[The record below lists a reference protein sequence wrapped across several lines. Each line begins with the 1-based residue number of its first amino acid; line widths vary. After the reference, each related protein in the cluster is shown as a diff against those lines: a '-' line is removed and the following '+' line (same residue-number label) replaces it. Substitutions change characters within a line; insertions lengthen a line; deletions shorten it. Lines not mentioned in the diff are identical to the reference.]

1 MDYDTDFRRRAQQ
14 LEWVL
19 CDVDGVLTDGALYIE
34 GRGETLKAF
43 HVRDGLGLALARQ
56 VGLRVGLLSARSS
69 PALDRRASELG
80 VDAVLTGRED
90 KLAAFERFLER
101 YRTTASRVAYIGD
114 DLNDLAVLGR
124 CGLAF
129 APADAAAELED
140 VVHVVLER
148 SGGRGAVREMIEHLL
163 KARGEWSRV
172 LSRFS
177 LERRSSE

>member
-19 CDVDGVLTDGALYIE
+19 CDVDGVLTDGTLHIG
-34 GRGETLKAF
+34 GRGEILKVF
-43 HVRDGLGLALARQ
+43 HVRDGLGLGLARQ
-56 VGLRVGLLSARSS
+56 SGLKVGLLSARSS

-80 VDAVLTGRED
+80 VDVVLSGRED
-90 KLAAFERFLER
+90 KLASFESFLER
-101 YRTTASRVAYIGD
+101 QGTTASRVAYIGD

-124 CGLAF
+124 CGLSF
-129 APADAAAELED
+129 APAGAARELED
-140 VVHVVLER
+140 VVHMVLER

-163 KARGEWSRV
+163 KARGVWPQV
-172 LSRFS
+172 LSGFS